1 MSYKIRTRESKNRRF
16 SPLKFRI
23 HGFHLRNI
31 RGDIF
36 GGLTAAIVALPL
48 ALAFGVSSGAEAG
61 ATAGLYGAIAIG
73 FFAALFGG
81 TPSQISGPTG
91 PMTVVM
97 ATVFTGLVAKYPD
110 HGLEMAF
117 TVVILGGLF
126 QIAFGLLRLGEY
138 ITLMPYTVIS
148 GFMSGIGVIILILQ
162 LAPLMG
168 QPSASGVVD
177 SINQLPQV
185 VSSVDLY
192 ALGLG
197 LLTLLIVFGM
207 PARLN
212 RILPAPLV
220 ALVVGTS
227 LSLAITGHDLP
238 RIGEI
243 PSGLPEL
250 HRPYLTPGAIKDMVG
265 YGIVLATLGAI
276 DSLLTSL
283 VADNIT
289 RTQHDSDRELI
300 GQGIGNM
307 ISGFIGGLPG
317 AGATMR
323 TVINVKS
330 GGQTPISG
338 MVHASLLLAVLLGAG
353 PLTAQIPLAVLAGI
367 LIKVGID
374 IIDWSFIRRAHRV
387 SLKAAGLMYGVLLLT
402 VFVDLITAVAAGAF
416 VANLLTV
423 KKLTDEQRQNVKA
436 IVEPTDEALSEEE
449 KRLLAAIQGRALL
462 FRLSGPMSFGAAK
475 TISQRMTIVN
485 KYEVLIL
492 DLADVP
498 RLGVTASL
506 AVENMVNE
514 ARDRYLTVFIVGAQ
528 GLVKER
534 LSALNV
540 FDGLPSENLTSTRLE
555 ALRKAASSL
564 GALVALDSPVLD
576 SSLSDSSGLTRNGL
590 TATGRSAMD
599 RLAADRPT
607 VNRPTVNRP
616 TQNQRGLANASP
628 TAAAANTPP
637 EDTAV
642 DRCKSI
648 RKSVG
653 APTDYSHRE

>member
-1 MSYKIRTRESKNRRF
+1 MTRK
-16 SPLKFRI
+16 LRI
-23 HGFHLRNI
+23 HGLHFRNV

-48 ALAFGVSSGAEAG
+48 ALAFGESSGAG

-97 ATVFTGLVAKYPD
+97 ATVFAGLIDKYPE

-117 TVVILGGLF
+117 TVVMLGGAF
-126 QIAFGLLRLGEY
+126 QIVFGMLRLGEY

-148 GFMSGIGVIILILQ
+148 GFMSGIGVIILTLQ

-168 QPSASGVVD
+168 AEGSAKVVE
-177 SINQLPQV
+177 SIQQLPEV
-185 VSSVDLY
+185 FGKIDLY

-207 PARLN
+207 PSRLN

-220 ALVVGTS
+220 ALVVGTAVS
-227 LSLAITGHDLP
+227 LLFAGDSLP

-250 HRPYLTPGAIKDMVG
+250 HWPSLQPNAVRDMLG
-265 YGIVLATLGAI
+265 YGLVLAMLGAI

-289 RTQHDSDRELI
+289 RTQHDSDRELV

-307 ISGFIGGLPG
+307 MSGLVGGLPG

-323 TVINVKS
+323 TVINVKA
-330 GGQTPISG
+330 GGKTPISG
-338 MVHASLLLAVLLGAG
+338 MVHAGLLLAVLLGAG

-374 IIDWSFIRRAHRV
+374 IIDWSFLKRAHKV
-387 SLKAAGLMYGVLLLT
+387 SLKAAGVMYGVLLLT

-423 KKLTDEQRQNVKA
+423 KKLTDEQRQHVQA
-436 IVEPTDEALSEEE
+436 ITAPTDESLNSEE

-475 TISQRMTIVN
+475 TISQRMTI
-485 KYEVLIL
+485 I
-492 DLADVP
+492 
-498 RLGVTASL
+498 
-506 AVENMVNE
+506 
-514 ARDRYLTVFIVGAQ
+514 
-528 GLVKER
+528 
-534 LSALNV
+534 
-540 FDGLPSENLTSTRLE
+540 
-555 ALRKAASSL
+555 
-564 GALVALDSPVLD
+564 
-576 SSLSDSSGLTRNGL
+576 
-590 TATGRSAMD
+590 
-599 RLAADRPT
+599 
-607 VNRPTVNRP
+607 
-616 TQNQRGLANASP
+616 
-628 TAAAANTPP
+628 
-637 EDTAV
+637 
-642 DRCKSI
+642 
-648 RKSVG
+648 
-653 APTDYSHRE
+653 

>member
-1 MSYKIRTRESKNRRF
+1 MTRR
-16 SPLKFRI
+16 LTI
-23 HGFHLRNI
+23 HGLHFRNV

-36 GGLTAAIVALPL
+36 GGVTAAIVALPL
-48 ALAFGVSSGAEAG
+48 ALAFGVSSGAG

-97 ATVFTGLVAKYPD
+97 ATVFTGLIAKYPD
-110 HGLEMAF
+110 NGLEMAF
-117 TVVILGGLF
+117 TVVMLGGAF
-126 QIAFGLLRLGEY
+126 QILFGLLRLGEY

-148 GFMSGIGVIILILQ
+148 GFMSGIGVIILLLQ

-168 QPSASGVVD
+168 APGSASVVD
-177 SINQLPQV
+177 SIEKLPGVIGQLDP
-185 VSSVDLY
+185 Y
-192 ALGLG
+192 AFGLG

-207 PARLN
+207 PSRLN

-220 ALVVGTS
+220 ALVVGTVAS
-227 LSLAITGHDLP
+227 LFIVGDALP
-238 RIGEI
+238 RIGAI
-243 PSGLPEL
+243 PSGLPEFHL
-250 HRPYLTPGAIKDMVG
+250 PSLEQNAIKDMLG
-265 YGIVLATLGAI
+265 YGLVLAMLGAI

-307 ISGFIGGLPG
+307 VSGLIGGLPG

-330 GGQTPISG
+330 GGKTPISG
-338 MVHASLLLAVLLGAG
+338 MVHACLLAAVVLGAG
-353 PLTAQIPLAVLAGI
+353 PLVAQIPKAVLAGI

-374 IIDWSFIRRAHRV
+374 IIDWSFLKRAHKV

-402 VFVDLITAVAAGAF
+402 VFVDLITAVAAGVF

-423 KKLTDEQRQNVKA
+423 KKLTDEQLQHVQA
-436 IVEPTDEALSEEE
+436 ITAPTDESLNDEE
-449 KRLLAAIQGRALL
+449 KRLLAGMQGRVLL

-485 KYEVLIL
+485 KYEVLVL

-506 AVENMVNE
+506 AIENMVRE
-514 ARDRYLTVFIVGAQ
+514 ACDRRLMIFIVGAQ
-528 GLVKER
+528 GAVKER
-534 LSALNV
+534 LATLHV
-540 FDGLPSENLTSTRLE
+540 FDGVPPENLTSSRLD
-555 ALRKAASSL
+555 ALRRA
-564 GALVALDSPVLD
+564 
-576 SSLSDSSGLTRNGL
+576 SLSLQSM
-590 TATGRSAMD
+590 A
-599 RLAADRPT
+599 
-607 VNRPTVNRP
+607 
-616 TQNQRGLANASP
+616 
-628 TAAAANTPP
+628 
-637 EDTAV
+637 
-642 DRCKSI
+642 
-648 RKSVG
+648 SVG
-653 APTDYSHRE
+653 ANAVKEEAINLSPMAASKLNADPVAVNQDRKKGTSTSPDAEDSSVVVHPSDRSAKP